1 MTTKMLINAVEEEEL
16 RIAIIK
22 DGFLDGFYIETAGSE
37 QKVGNIYKGVVE
49 RVEPSLQAC
58 FFNYGSDK
66 NGFLSIHDVHPEY
79 YLPGVESVK
88 EGQIPPIEKA
98 LKKGQ
103 ELLVQITKE
112 MPGHKGAQLTT
123 YLSLASRYLILM
135 PGSRGGISKKIEDE
149 EERKRLK
156 EIMGNFKLPKG
167 VGYIVRTAAL
177 KQNKNELS
185 LDLNRL
191 LRVWKNIKKNVKDA
205 PVFSAIHKEQDVC
218 FRTLRDYFTS
228 EITEVLVDNKETFTK
243 VKEYMRIVSPR
254 HKDDVKLYKEKRPI
268 FAHYEIEKQID
279 AIYQSKVPLKSG
291 GSIVID
297 PTEALIAIDVN
308 SGRGRS
314 GKTIETTAFKTNLE
328 AAHEIARQLRLR
340 DMGGLVVIDFIDMR
354 DKKHIREVEKAFR
367 DQAKNDKAK
376 ISTSTISKFGLL
388 ELSRQR
394 LRASIESVSYE
405 ICRCCQGRGLIPSVE
420 TASLSFL
427 RQIRMGISNKS
438 ITKIKGALPIEVTTY
453 LQNKKRQELAK
464 LESRY
469 KVNISLE
476 GDPSIHLGGGSL
488 EFLKEEPQA

>member
-1 MTTKMLINAVEEEEL
+1 M
-16 RIAIIK
+16 
-22 DGFLDGFYIETAGSE
+22 
-37 QKVGNIYKGVVE
+37 
-49 RVEPSLQAC
+49 
-58 FFNYGSDK
+58 
-66 NGFLSIHDVHPEY
+66 
-79 YLPGVESVK
+79 
-88 EGQIPPIEKA
+88 
-98 LKKGQ
+98 
-103 ELLVQITKE
+103 
-112 MPGHKGAQLTT
+112 
-123 YLSLASRYLILM
+123 
-135 PGSRGGISKKIEDE
+135 
-149 EERKRLK
+149 
-156 EIMGNFKLPKG
+156 
-167 VGYIVRTAAL
+167 
-177 KQNKNELS
+177 
-185 LDLNRL
+185 
-191 LRVWKNIKKNVKDA
+191 
-205 PVFSAIHKEQDVC
+205 
-218 FRTLRDYFTS
+218 RDYFTG

-254 HKDDVKLYKEKRPI
+254 HKGDVKLYKEKRPI

-297 PTEALIAIDVN
+297 PTEALISIDVN

-340 DMGGLVVIDFIDMR
+340 DMGGLVVIDFIDMK

-405 ICRCCQGRGLIPSVE
+405 TCRCCQGRGLIPSVE

-427 RQIRMGISNKS
+427 RQIRMGISHKG

-464 LESRY
+464 LESRH
-469 KVNISLE
+469 KVNILLE

-488 EFLKEEPQA
+488 EFFKEEAQA

>member
-16 RIAIIK
+16 RIAVIK
-22 DGFLDGFYIETAGSE
+22 DGFLDGFHIETTGSE
-37 QKVGNIYKGVVE
+37 QKVGNIYKAVVE
-49 RVEPSLQAC
+49 RVEQSLQAC
-58 FFNYGSDK
+58 FVNYGSDK
-66 NGFLSIHDVHPEY
+66 NGFLSMHDIHPEY
-79 YLPGVESVK
+79 YLPGSEPVK
-88 EGQIPPIEKA
+88 EGKTPPIEKI

-123 YLSLASRYLILM
+123 FLSLASRYLILM

-156 EIMGNFKLPKG
+156 GIMGNFKLPKD
-167 VGYIVRTAAL
+167 VGYIVRTAAF
-177 KQNKNELS
+177 KQNKNDLS

-205 PVFSAIHKEQDVC
+205 PPLSAIHKEQDVC
-218 FRTLRDYFTS
+218 FRTLRDYFTG
-228 EITEVLVDNKETFTK
+228 EIAEVLVDNKETFSK
-243 VKEYMRIVSPR
+243 VKEYMKIVSPR
-254 HKDDVKLYKEKRPI
+254 HKGGVKLYKEKRPI

-279 AIYQSKVPLKSG
+279 AIYQSKVSLKSG

-297 PTEALIAIDVN
+297 PTEALISIDVN

-340 DMGGLVVIDFIDMR
+340 DMGGLVVIDFIDMK
-354 DKKHIREVEKAFR
+354 DKKHIRAVEKAFR

-405 ICRCCQGRGLIPSVE
+405 TCRCCQGRGLIPSVE

-427 RQIRMGISNKS
+427 RQIRMGISRKGT
-438 ITKIKGALPIEVTTY
+438 TKIKGALPVEVNTY
-453 LQNKKRQELAK
+453 LQNKKRQELTK

-476 GDPSIHLGGGSL
+476 GDPSIHLGGGSM
-488 EFLKEEPQA
+488 EFLKEE